1 MRQARPKA
9 SPEIDTARL
18 STRVGLLGKGFWVSV
33 VRHTFA
39 RDLMKWIYRVAAGAV
54 AYAVLFAALAA
65 QTRPGDWPQWR
76 GPARDGVVAAF
87 SPPTA
92 WPERLTRKWKV
103 DVGLGYATPI
113 LVGDR
118 LYMFS
123 RQGDNEVL
131 AALDTGSGKE
141 IWAFKYAAPFAVN
154 PAAARHEK
162 GPKSTPSFADGRLFI
177 LGMTGIVTAV
187 DAATGRQLWQKPA
200 SQPQPLYH
208 TGMSPLV
215 DRGLMIV
222 HIGGHNQGALTAY
235 DAKSGAV
242 KWHWDGDGPGY
253 GSPIAVD
260 VYGTRQ
266 IVTFTQENVVG
277 ISAATGELL
286 WKRPFTTPFTQN
298 AITPILYNQTVIV
311 SGLEQGVSAFRIL
324 KRGAGWATE
333 NVWENPQV
341 SLYMANG
348 VIVNDTLVSLSHKS
362 SGQFFALD
370 AKTGKTIWTSAPRQA
385 QNAAIARA
393 GDLLFILKDDGELV
407 VARSGTKGL
416 ETIRAYTVADSA
428 TWAAPAI
435 SGDRFFVKDVAS
447 LALWALK

>member
-1 MRQARPKA
+1 MRRSAR
-9 SPEIDTARL
+9 EL
-18 STRVGLLGKGFWVSV
+18 
-33 VRHTFA
+33 RHTGA
-39 RDLMKWIYRVAAGAV
+39 RDLMKRIYRVVAAGAI
-54 AYAVLFAALAA
+54 AYAVVFAGLAA

-131 AALDTGSGKE
+131 AALDAGSGKE

-222 HIGGHNQGALTAY
+222 HVGGHNQGALTAY

-260 VYGTRQ
+260 VDGTRQ

-277 ISAATGELL
+277 ISAATGELF

-370 AKTGKTIWTSAPRQA
+370 AKTGKTIWTSPPRQA